1 MMNVMTSREAALI
14 LHEWKEEVDLRAA
27 GTICPMPR
35 CGALVISYE
44 PADSL
49 HELGRKLSGRWDFVC
64 SECGSEF
71 SASKDDLL
79 FNSVPRQWLLSDI
92 CHA

>member
-1 MMNVMTSREAALI
+1 MMNVMTSQEAALI

-27 GTICPMPR
+27 GTTCPMPR
-35 CGALVISYE
+35 CGALVIAYE

-49 HELGRKLSGRWDFVC
+49 SELSRKLSGRWDFVC
-64 SECGSEF
+64 SECGTEF
-71 SASKDDLL
+71 SASREDLL
-79 FNSVPRQWLLSDI
+79 FYAVPRQWLLSDV